1 MSHVTSSKSRAF
13 TTPST
18 RWAALTVRDPAA
30 DTHFIYGVRSTKIYC
45 RPICPARLARR
56 ANVDF
61 FDTPE
66 QAIAAGF
73 RACKRCKPETVSHF
87 DAVDEDKKRRRDGI
101 QRAIELMKHRNGQVT
116 LEAAAKEAGIGGKW
130 HFLRKFKEITG
141 ETPGAMTA
149 RLRNSQSPGSHQS
162 YSDKNV
168 VDFSTLDSTFH
179 VDTRPER
186 AQDPLDVAWMT
197 TDLNELEKVFQDMF
211 PLEAT
216 LDSPLFEDTTTQ
228 FASPSNILDV
238 SFQNQPSFALPSFC
252 NDTFSG
258 TPPDEDLFDRV
269 SSPDLDWH
277 PREDHDFLQLLVS
290 NGQPWYGTE

>member
-1 MSHVTSSKSRAF
+1 MSRPYS
-13 TTPST
+13 TPSA
-18 RWAALTVRDPAA
+18 RWAALTIRDPAA
-30 DTHFIYGVRSTKIYC
+30 DTQFIYGVRSTKIYC

-66 QAIAAGF
+66 QAIVAGF

-87 DAVDEDKKRRRDGI
+87 DTVDEDKKRRRDGI
-101 QRAIELMKHRNGQVT
+101 QRAIELMQHKKGQVT

-162 YSDKNV
+162 YSDNSV
-168 VDFSTLDSTFH
+168 VDFSTPGRALHVNSTS
-179 VDTRPER
+179 EQ

-216 LDSPLFEDTTTQ
+216 LDSPLFEDKTTQ
-228 FASPSNILDV
+228 LAMPFNDLDV
-238 SFQNQPSFALPSFC
+238 SFHSQPSFAVPSFY

-258 TPPDEDLFDRV
+258 PSPNKGLFDQIP
-269 SSPDLDWH
+269 SPDLGSY
-277 PREDHDFLQLLVS
+277 PIEDHDFLQLLVN
-290 NGQPWYGTE
+290 NGQPWYDAEGGKVNC

>member
-1 MSHVTSSKSRAF
+1 MSRPYSTS
-13 TTPST
+13 ST
-18 RWAALTVRDPAA
+18 RWAALTIRDPAA
-30 DTHFIYGVRSTKIYC
+30 DTQFIYGVRSTKIYC

-73 RACKRCKPETVSHF
+73 RACKRCKPETVSRF
-87 DAVDEDKKRRRDGI
+87 DTVDEDKKRRRDGI
-101 QRAIELMKHRNGQVT
+101 QRAIELMKHKNGQVT

-149 RLRNSQSPGSHQS
+149 RLRNSQSPGSQQS
-162 YSDKNV
+162 YSDNSV
-168 VDFSTLDSTFH
+168 VDFSTPDRAFH
-179 VDTRPER
+179 INTTPEQ
-186 AQDPLDVAWMT
+186 ALDPLDVAWTT

-216 LDSPLFEDTTTQ
+216 MDSPLFEGKTTQ
-228 FASPSNILDV
+228 LAMPFNDLDV
-238 SFQNQPSFALPSFC
+238 SFHDQPSFAIPSSY
-252 NDTFSG
+252 NDTFSDSS
-258 TPPDEDLFDRV
+258 PNKSPFDQIP
-269 SSPDLDWH
+269 SPDLAWF
-277 PREDHDFLQLLVS
+277 PREDHDFLQFMGN
-290 NGQPWYGTE
+290 NGQLWYDTEVGKETC

>member
-1 MSHVTSSKSRAF
+1 MSRPYS
-13 TTPST
+13 TPST
-18 RWAALTVRDPAA
+18 RWAALTTRDPAA
-30 DTHFIYGVRSTKIYC
+30 DTLFIYGVRSTKIYC

-73 RACKRCKPETVSHF
+73 RACKRCKPETISHF
-87 DAVDEDKKRRRDGI
+87 DTVDEDKKRRRDGI
-101 QRAIELMKHRNGQVT
+101 QRAIELMKHKNGQVT

-162 YSDKNV
+162 YSDNSV
-168 VDFSTLDSTFH
+168 VDFSTPDRTFH
-179 VDTRPER
+179 VNTTPEQ
-186 AQDPLDVAWMT
+186 AQDPLDVAWTT
-197 TDLNELEKVFQDMF
+197 TDLAELEKVFQDMF

-216 LDSPLFEDTTTQ
+216 LNSPLFEDTTTQ
-228 FASPSNILDV
+228 LALTNNVLDV
-238 SFQNQPSFALPSFC
+238 SFQSHPSCALSSFC

-258 TPPDEDLFDRV
+258 PSPNEGLFDQIP
-269 SSPDLDWH
+269 SLELGWC
-277 PREDHDFLQLLVS
+277 PREDHDFLQLLVDS
-290 NGQPWYGTE
+290 EQPWYDTEGGKPNC